1 MADLKQHAKEKKD
14 ADSVAD
20 RADITQE
27 SLKSRVSS
35 LRKNMSRSLSPL
47 PLDSSEK
54 PLNGAQPALFVHGT
68 VRDVDADA
76 SPTGALA
83 NGPSSHATWDEL
95 CVSNNGGVSSS
106 DTAPEEA
113 GNESQPP
120 AEPKTGSL
128 NCVPGILPKGPATQ
142 VCPKAMPSKGD
153 DSKSDALDGPLEE
166 NQDEMP
172 VIQNR
177 APKGIGARRIWDF
190 DMESSESSSDDYES
204 ASDLNWDPQKEFMQ
218 FLWNDHDDPDLGKK
232 LEALPPTT
240 EGRRRKRKMDMVV
253 MVDPSEKIFNER
265 LPAVDDSDFEES
277 GPDAI
282 SSSKVHSRRKR
293 PKLQSSLD
301 SCETY
306 PSDTME
312 AIKQLMLS
320 APTKK
325 NKEESIREADAGGK
339 LNAEPSS
346 DLGSEDEPSFF
357 PCTKCNV
364 NFKEKK
370 HLHRHMMHHL
380 DGNSQFRHMNVPR
393 PFICRECGRSFRDRN
408 SLLKHMTIHQERR
421 EKLMEEIKGLNELK
435 DEGRTARLQCPQCV
449 FGTNCPNTFVQHAKT
464 HEKDK
469 RYYCCE
475 ECNFMAVTE
484 HELEDHQYS
493 THRVTYKP
501 QYVSMKKNDRFQEK
515 KTIDTK
521 KNNAVDSSSFLCK
534 ICPFSTPSKNA
545 LKKHVELIHQ
555 QPYVDCDSPPYESTN
570 NYATPVHEPH
580 KFAGKSQKTDRDI
593 LELKPKFSV
602 EKQPFRKRT
611 EPFWSDDIADLIRKK
626 KTTQKARKGFGS
638 SLAKW
643 GLGNS
648 TNKQS
653 PTLQASDKEGKF
665 SPQHAEKIDITTGLP
680 YVEDGYKDN
689 DQGYG
694 GTFSGNT
701 KKPNSLSSCSKQLTP
716 KMEKPIFYPGCNSD
730 KGKGGSDD
738 PDSKS
743 LTVKPTIKGKP
754 PSKRKMSTPYHNT
767 MDKAPQLLLPKQ
779 EQTPKR
785 HEMAEDMEDTG
796 YEGAYDFDD
805 YTSEATSNFLDN
817 SENEQNPY
825 ARSYFIRRQRFTTK
839 EEGGS
844 PGDLSEKDCDLEN
857 SCEPVQKL
865 VVKEECIE
873 TEVCQEATEADA
885 GPLSETLQDFE
896 LSPFGTDHK
905 SCPYCP
911 AQFESGVGLSNHVRG
926 HLHRVGLSY
935 NARHVVSPEQ
945 VASQDRRPRIRRKI
959 TSIRRIKKA
968 HKTESQTEHT
978 CPLCGGWFDTK
989 TGLSNHVRGHLKR
1002 IGKTISSSSKSP
1014 LCILN
1019 EMMQDED
1026 EYRNI
1031 LQVLNKKQFL
1041 SRPFVSQKFASSDG
1055 LFLSPAGVPV
1065 KIQHVG
1071 QDGKPWGP
1079 AAASGQEEGAEKEP
1093 AGTKPGAKGPHSSTL
1108 IELLKKK
1115 KLEEEMEKNRSQTA
1129 RKCVS
1134 VSPPKERSIA
1144 PQPVKTE
1151 SSWHPEKN
1159 ELNKKVCIHCNTTFP
1174 SAVSLSNHL
1183 RAYAR
1188 RKRAALLEGTTYD
1201 CKQKKPRSRPG
1212 PKKKMFSMPHAADE
1226 IYRLTCRFCDLVFQG
1241 PLSVQEDWI
1250 KHLQRHIMNTSVP
1263 RTGAGMVEVTSLP
1276 KDPPSPER
1284 QTPPPPVTQ
1293 VAS

>member
-1 MADLKQHAKEKKD
+1 MADLKQRAKEKKD
-14 ADSVAD
+14 ADSVSD

-27 SLKSRVSS
+27 SLKNRMSS
-35 LRKNMSRSLSPL
+35 LRKSTSRLCQLSRL
-47 PLDSSEK
+47 PLGSSEK
-54 PLNGAQPALFVHGT
+54 PLNGAQPALFVCGS
-68 VRDVDADA
+68 VPDVDPDG
-76 SPTGALA
+76 SPTHALA
-83 NGPSSHATWDEL
+83 NGPGSHATLDEL
-95 CVSNNGGVSSS
+95 CASNNGGVSLSE
-106 DTAPEEA
+106 TAPGQA
-113 GNESQPP
+113 GKVSQPSS
-120 AEPKTGSL
+120 EPKADSL
-128 NCVPGILPKGPATQ
+128 KNVPGILPKGSATQ
-142 VCPKAMPSKGD
+142 VCAKATVSKGD
-153 DSKSDALDGPLEE
+153 ESKSEALDGLSAD
-166 NQDEMP
+166 NQDEML
-172 VIQNR
+172 VSQIR

-204 ASDLNWDPQKEFMQ
+204 ANDLNWDPQKEFMQ
-218 FLWNDHDDPDLGKK
+218 FLWNDHDDPDLEKK
-232 LEALPPTT
+232 LETAPQPAG
-240 EGRRRKRKMDMVV
+240 GRRRKRKMDMVV
-253 MVDPSEKIFNER
+253 MVDPSEKLYDEK
-265 LPAVDDSDFEES
+265 LLADVDSDFEE
-277 GPDAI
+277 GVPNAI
-282 SSSKVHSRRKR
+282 SGSNVHSRRKR
-293 PKLQSSLD
+293 PKLQSSLS

-306 PSDTME
+306 PSDTVE

-320 APTKK
+320 APSKKTKDDGL
-325 NKEESIREADAGGK
+325 REVDA
-339 LNAEPSS
+339 
-346 DLGSEDEPSFF
+346 DLGSEEEPSFF

-380 DGNSQFRHMNVPR
+380 DGGSQFRHMNVPR

-484 HELEDHQYS
+484 HELEHHLS
-493 THRVTYKP
+493 TAHRVA
-501 QYVSMKKNDRFQEK
+501 QYVAVRKNDRSQENR
-515 KTIDTK
+515 TLVAK
-521 KNNAVDSSSFLCK
+521 KNNVVDSSSLLCK
-534 ICPFSTPSKNA
+534 ICPYRTQSKNA
-545 LKKHVELIHQ
+545 LKKHVELIHR
-555 QPYVDCDSPPYESTN
+555 QPYVDSDSPAYESTN

-580 KFAGKSQKTDRDI
+580 KFAGKSQKTDVLDVQ
-593 LELKPKFSV
+593 PKLSI

-611 EPFWSDDIADLIRKK
+611 ELPFRSDDIADLIRKK
-626 KTTQKARKGFGS
+626 KTTQKARKGFNS

-643 GLGNS
+643 GFGSSANRQ
-648 TNKQS
+648 TATQ
-653 PTLQASDKEGKF
+653 QGSDKEGK
-665 SPQHAEKIDITTGLP
+665 SSLQQAEKIDITTGLP
-680 YVEDGYKDN
+680 YVEDGYKDS

-694 GTFSGNT
+694 VTFSANS
-701 KKPNSLSSCSKQLTP
+701 KKPNSLPSCYKQPTP
-716 KMEKPIFYPGCNSD
+716 KTEKPNNICYPGCNSD
-730 KGKGGSDD
+730 KGKGGGEDHHG
-738 PDSKS
+738 KS
-743 LTVKPTIKGKP
+743 STVEPTIKGKS

-767 MDKAPQLLLPKQ
+767 MDKAPALLLPKR

-785 HEMAEDMEDTG
+785 HETPEDMEECD
-796 YEGAYDFDD
+796 GAYDFDD
-805 YTSEATSNFLDN
+805 YASEATSNFLDN

-844 PGDLSEKDCDLEN
+844 PSDLPKKDCDWEN
-857 SCEPVQKL
+857 GGEPVQKL

-873 TEVCQEATEADA
+873 TEVCQEDPEADA
-885 GPLSETLQDFE
+885 GPHSDPLQDFE
-896 LSPFGTDHK
+896 MSPFGSERK

-1002 IGKTISSSSKSP
+1002 IGKTITSTSKSP

-1019 EMMQDED
+1019 EMMQDEE

-1041 SRPFVSQKFASSDG
+1041 SRPFVSQKFAGSDG
-1055 LFLSPAGVPV
+1055 LFLSPTGVPV
-1065 KIQHVG
+1065 KIQHIG

-1079 AAASGQEEGAEKEP
+1079 AVTSGPEEESVDKEP
-1093 AGTKPGAKGPHSSTL
+1093 AGTKPGVKAPNSSTL

-1115 KLEEEMEKNRSQTA
+1115 KLDEEIEKNRSQTA

-1134 VSPPKERSIA
+1134 VSPSKERSIA
-1144 PQPVKTE
+1144 AQPVKTE
-1151 SSWHPEKN
+1151 SGWPPEKN

-1188 RKRAALLEGTTYD
+1188 RKRVALLEGTTYD

-1212 PKKKMFSMPHAADE
+1212 SKKKMFSVPHAADE

-1276 KDPPSPER
+1276 KDPSSPER
-1284 QTPPPPVTQ
+1284 QTPPPPATQ

>member
-1 MADLKQHAKEKKD
+1 MADLKLHAKETKD
-14 ADSVAD
+14 SGQSLDSGPD

-27 SLKSRVSS
+27 SLKSRMSS
-35 LRKNMSRSLSPL
+35 LRKNTSRPLPRL

-54 PLNGAQPALFVHGT
+54 PINGAQPALFIRGSVP
-68 VRDVDADA
+68 DVDAET
-76 SPTGALA
+76 SPTEALS
-83 NGPSSHATWDEL
+83 NGPSSHAALDEL
-95 CVSNNGGVSSS
+95 CVSNNVGVSLSN
-106 DTAPEEA
+106 TAPEQT
-113 GNESQPP
+113 GKVSRPP
-120 AEPKTGSL
+120 GDSKTDSL
-128 NCVPGILPKGPATQ
+128 KNVPGIMPKGSATQ
-142 VCPKAMPSKGD
+142 VCAKAMPSKGD
-153 DSKSDALDGPLEE
+153 DTKSEALDGLLVE

-172 VIQNR
+172 ISQV
-177 APKGIGARRIWDF
+177 GARKAYGRLWDF
-190 DMESSESSSDDYES
+190 DMESSTSSSDDYES
-204 ASDLNWDPQKEFMQ
+204 TSDLNWDPQKEFMQ
-218 FLWNDHDDPDLGKK
+218 FLWNDHDDPGLGKK
-232 LEALPPTT
+232 LDTVPPTT
-240 EGRRRKRKMDMVV
+240 GVRRRKRKMDMVV
-253 MVDPSEKIFNER
+253 MVDPSENIYER
-265 LPAVDDSDFEES
+265 SSLNNDSDFEES
-277 GPDAI
+277 VPDAL
-282 SSSKVHSRRKR
+282 SSSKVHSRRKM

-306 PSDTME
+306 PSNTVE

-325 NKEESIREADAGGK
+325 TKDDGIRAAK
-339 LNAEPSS
+339 PSS
-346 DLGSEDEPSFF
+346 DLGSEEEPSFF

-370 HLHRHMMHHL
+370 HLHRHMMYHL
-380 DGNSQFRHMNVPR
+380 DGSNQFRHVNVPR

-435 DEGRTARLQCPQCV
+435 DEGRNARLQCPQCV

-475 ECNFMAVTE
+475 ECNYMAVTE
-484 HELEDHQYS
+484 HELEAHLYAS
-493 THRVTYKP
+493 HREPEYFA
-501 QYVSMKKNDRFQEK
+501 MRKNDRLQEK
-515 KTIDTK
+515 KTLVTRR
-521 KNNAVDSSSFLCK
+521 NNAVDSSSLLCK
-534 ICPFSTPSKNA
+534 ICPFSTQSKNA

-555 QPYVDCDSPPYESTN
+555 QPYVDCDSPPHDSTN
-570 NYATPVHEPH
+570 SYSTSVHEPH
-580 KFAGKSQKTDRDI
+580 KFAGKSQKTDID
-593 LELKPKFSV
+593 LLAVKPKFST
-602 EKQPFRKRT
+602 EKQPFRKK
-611 EPFWSDDIADLIRKK
+611 PFWSNDIADLIRKK
-626 KTTQKARKGFGS
+626 KTTQKARKGFNS
-638 SLAKW
+638 SLSKW
-643 GLGNS
+643 GFGNS
-648 TNKQS
+648 ANKQS
-653 PTLQASDKEGKF
+653 PTLQGSDKEGKF
-665 SPQHAEKIDITTGLP
+665 SIQQAEKIDITTGLP

-694 GTFSGNT
+694 GTISGNV
-701 KKPNSLSSCSKQLTP
+701 KKPNSLPSCYKQPTSKT
-716 KMEKPIFYPGCNSD
+716 EKPNSIYYPGCNSD
-730 KGKGGSDD
+730 SGKGSGND
-738 PDSKS
+738 PDSRS
-743 LTVKPTIKGKP
+743 LTVEPTMKGKS

-767 MDKAPQLLLPKQ
+767 MDKAPPLLLPKQ
-779 EQTPKR
+779 EQTPKK
-785 HEMAEDMEDTG
+785 HEMPEDMEDTG
-796 YEGAYDFDD
+796 YEGAYDFNDF
-805 YTSEATSNFLDN
+805 TSEAPSNFLDS

-839 EEGGS
+839 EEEDS
-844 PGDLSEKDCDLEN
+844 PSDLSEKDCDLKNN
-857 SCEPVQKL
+857 SEAVQKL

-873 TEVCQEATEADA
+873 TDVCQEAPEADA
-885 GPLSETLQDFE
+885 GPHSDTLQDFE
-896 LSPFGTDHK
+896 MSPFGTDRK

-968 HKTESQTEHT
+968 HKPESQTEHT

-1002 IGKTISSSSKSP
+1002 IGKTVTSTSKSP

-1019 EMMQDED
+1019 EMMQDEE

-1055 LFLSPAGVPV
+1055 LFLSPTGVPV
-1065 KIQHVG
+1065 KIQHIG
-1071 QDGKPWGP
+1071 QDGKTWGP
-1079 AAASGQEEGAEKEP
+1079 AASGQEKESVERQA
-1093 AGTKPGAKGPHSSTL
+1093 AGTKPGVKSPHSSTL

-1115 KLEEEMEKNRSQTA
+1115 KLDEEMEKNRSQTA
-1129 RKCVS
+1129 RKCLS

-1144 PQPVKTE
+1144 TSTPVQTE
-1151 SSWHPEKN
+1151 SSWQPEKN

-1212 PKKKMFSMPHAADE
+1212 SKKKIFSMPHAADE

-1263 RTGAGMVEVTSLP
+1263 HTGAGMVEVTSLP
-1276 KDPPSPER
+1276 KDPSSPER
-1284 QTPPPPVTQ
+1284 QSPPPPLVTL